1 MAKNDGLTID
11 CPGCGH
17 PEWMHP
23 EEVFAA
29 TDRFF
34 CGECGHDLGA
44 WGEVH
49 ASLFVAGDMLA
60 ATLARPT

>member
-1 MAKNDGLTID
+1 
-11 CPGCGH
+11 
-17 PEWMHP
+17 MHP

-44 WGEVH
+44 WSEVH
-49 ASLFVAGDMLA
+49 ARLFVAGDMLA
-60 ATLARPT
+60 ATLSRPT